1 MWAPS
6 LTIGSVKN
14 QTDSAK
20 ISKNIGGGGVVTV
33 FYDVCNEIWS
43 ESAAAEST
51 ETGLESIVSLGIRK
65 QILCKKLLKITLIRN
80 SDKKKLLLWPVG
92 LLASPL

>member
-33 FYDVCNEIWS
+33 FYDVCNEM
-43 ESAAAEST
+43 
-51 ETGLESIVSLGIRK
+51 
-65 QILCKKLLKITLIRN
+65 
-80 SDKKKLLLWPVG
+80 
-92 LLASPL
+92 